1 MDADFPILA
10 AVAAHPAYPYQL
22 LDHLNALGVKM
33 ARSTV
38 YRRVE
43 GLREAGVLR
52 FDVDA
57 KKGRQAKQSLALTE
71 AGRKLAGSL
80 AADALRREPLESPL
94 FALALSAAE
103 RLDPDVLPAIL
114 RLRAAGA
121 ARKLTDEERQSATA
135 ASLAS
140 FARER
145 RIAHLR
151 ADVEWLQ
158 SVLLPRDEAAS
169 QPAPSRRKP
178 RHAG

>member
-10 AVAAHPAYPYQL
+10 AIAAHPAYPYQL

-43 GLREAGVLR
+43 GLREAGMLEFTV
-52 FDVDA
+52 DV
-57 KKGRQAKQSLALTE
+57 KKGGQAKQSLALTG
-71 AGRKLAGSL
+71 AGRELACSL
-80 AADALRREPLESPL
+80 ALDALRREPLESPI
-94 FALALSAAE
+94 FALALTAAE
-103 RLDPDVLPAIL
+103 RLDPAVLPAIL

-121 ARKLTDEERQSATA
+121 ARKLTDEERQA
-135 ASLAS
+135 APAESLAS

-158 SVLLPRDEAAS
+158 SVLLPRDEAS